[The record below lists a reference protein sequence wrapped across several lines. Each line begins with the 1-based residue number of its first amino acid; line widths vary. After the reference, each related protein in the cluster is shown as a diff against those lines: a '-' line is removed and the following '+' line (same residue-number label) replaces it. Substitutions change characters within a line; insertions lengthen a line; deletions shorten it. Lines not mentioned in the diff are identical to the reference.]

1 MSSASRSGPIGEPIP
16 RFEDPPLL
24 RGTARFVG
32 DLREPGMFH
41 VAFLRSPVAH
51 ARITAVALEDA
62 LASESVVGAF
72 AAEAV
77 RSDCDP
83 FRVHI
88 DTPGVVAPER
98 LLLADDKVRY
108 IGEPVAVVVAQTRY
122 VAEDAVER
130 IRFEYELLPTVGD
143 SRHALQHGAP
153 LVHESV
159 RDNVYFRAE
168 RAFGDVESA
177 FAEADTI
184 VEATVV
190 HPRVAAAPIECRG
203 VLARP
208 APGGGV
214 AVWSSTQC
222 PHIVAE
228 AIGECCR
235 LGDGL
240 VRVLTPEVGGGF
252 GVKAHVYPEEAT
264 VAWLALKL
272 GRPVMWLE
280 DRSEHLQGA
289 SHARDQQICFRAAV
303 RSDGVVLG
311 LDVRIVSNIGAYGI
325 RPHGPLLDPM
335 TTAGLVPGPYSI
347 ENYRYETI
355 AVATNRSPEGP
366 FRGVGMATAALT
378 HERLMDLVAAKLALD
393 PAEVR
398 RRNFIPVERM
408 PYTTVTGHPY
418 ESGDHRATLEI
429 GLLAFDYAG
438 ALEQQAQARAAGRL
452 VGIGIGSYVEFTGG
466 GSATFVGRGMV
477 GIPGVDTARLWL
489 DDMGTVR
496 VQSSSPAIGQGSKT
510 TLAQV
515 VAAAVGVDV
524 DQVVVE
530 QTDTAVVSR
539 GTGTFMS
546 RSSVGAATAAHR
558 AGRSLRSAILTEAS
572 RVLGLP
578 CDSLAISG
586 NAVVSSS
593 GGGPRLMLSEFVNR
607 LPGDRRRRM
616 NVEVTYDPPSAA
628 HPLAS
633 HICLLEV
640 DPDTGGVRVLR
651 YVVSE
656 DCGYRINPMLV
667 DGQVH
672 GGIAQGLA
680 AVLSEE
686 VVYDD
691 DGQLLTGSFMDY
703 LIPTAAE
710 VPTVDIRHTE
720 TPTPVH
726 DLGVKGVGEGGT
738 IGATAAVANAVA
750 DAIGAASLELPLS
763 PARIVEALAS
773 KHPTPEAA
781 TGLTR
786 PSST

>member
-1 MSSASRSGPIGEPIP
+1 MSSAPRSRPIGESTP
-16 RFEDPPLL
+16 RLEDPPLL
-24 RGTARFVG
+24 RGAAAFVG
-32 DLREPGMFH
+32 DLRESGMVH

-51 ARITAVALEDA
+51 ARITGVALEDA
-62 LASESVVGAF
+62 LASDGVMGAF

-83 FRVHI
+83 FRVHVT
-88 DTPGVVAPER
+88 TPGVIAPDR
-98 LLLADDKVRY
+98 LLLADERVRY
-108 IGEPVAVVVAQTRY
+108 VGEPVALVVAQTRY
-122 VAEDAVER
+122 LAEDAVDR
-130 IRFEYELLPTVGD
+130 IRFDFEMLPTVGD
-143 SRHALQHGAP
+143 SRRALEPGAP
-153 LVHESV
+153 LVHDSV
-159 RDNVYFRAE
+159 PDNVYFRAE
-168 RAFGDVESA
+168 RAFGDVERA
-177 FAEADTI
+177 FAAADAV

-208 APGGGV
+208 GPGDGV
-214 AVWSSTQC
+214 TVWSSTQC

-235 LGDGL
+235 LDDGL
-240 VRVLTPEVGGGF
+240 VRVVTPEVGGGF
-252 GVKAHVYPEEAT
+252 GLKAHVYPEEAT

-272 GRPVMWLE
+272 GCPVMWLE

-289 SHARDQQICFRAAV
+289 SHARDQRISFRAAL
-303 RSDGVVLG
+303 RSDGSVLG
-311 LDVRIVSNIGAYGI
+311 LDVRIISDIGAYGI

-335 TTAGLVPGPYSI
+335 TTAGLVPGPYKI

-378 HERLMDLVAAKLALD
+378 HERLMDVIAARLDLD

-418 ESGDHRATLEI
+418 ESGNHGAALEI
-429 GLLAFDYAG
+429 ALLAFDYAG
-438 ALEQQAQARAAGRL
+438 ALEQRAQARADGRL

-477 GIPGVDTARLWL
+477 GIPGVDTARLWI
-489 DDMGTVR
+489 DAAGTVR
-496 VQSSSPAIGQGSKT
+496 VQSSSPAIGQGSRT

-515 VAAAVGVDV
+515 VAAAVGVDI

-530 QTDTAVVSR
+530 QTDTAAVSR

-546 RSSVGAATAAHR
+546 RSSVGTATAAHR
-558 AGRSLRSAILTEAS
+558 AGGLLRSAILTEAS
-572 RVLGLP
+572 RVLGHAS
-578 CDSLAISG
+578 DALAISG
-586 NAVVSSS
+586 ETVVPTTD
-593 GGGPRLMLSEFVNR
+593 GGPGLRLSELMER
-607 LPGDRRRRM
+607 LSDDSRRSLD
-616 NVEVTYDPPSAA
+616 VEVTYDPPSAA

-640 DPDTGGVRVLR
+640 DPDTGGVRILR
-651 YVVSE
+651 YVVGE
-656 DCGYRINPMLV
+656 DCGYQINPVLV
-667 DGQVH
+667 EGQVH

-686 VVYDD
+686 IVYGD
-691 DGQLLTGSFMDY
+691 DGQLLTASFMDY
-703 LIPTAAE
+703 LIPTATE
-710 VPTVDIRHTE
+710 VPMVDIRHLE

-726 DLGVKGVGEGGT
+726 DLGAKGIGEGGT

-750 DAIGAASLELPLS
+750 DAIGAASIELPLS
-763 PARIVEALAS
+763 PTRIIEALA
-773 KHPTPEAA
+773 TARA
-781 TGLTR
+781 VTGAVGG
-786 PSST
+786 ST